1 MSHYTKD
8 LIIPIPPR
16 KDEYYR
22 YLGKQPL
29 RLLSVLLFAVSLGSV
44 YGIWAVFT
52 KSPVWYAVC
61 FMLLAVLIPWSI
73 YIVVLATFRPRVT
86 WESHRKVKNAGGH
99 MLTRSVDILI
109 PVCGEDIRVI
119 ENTVR
124 HVKRLKWSG
133 PLRVY
138 LLDDGQSREVQKLAA
153 RYQVIYGTRDN
164 RPDYKK
170 SGNLNFGMAISNGE
184 FVVVFDADFAP
195 ARDFLT
201 ETIPYFL
208 YGNVGIVQ
216 TAQYFDVSK
225 RKTRNW
231 IQQFSS
237 STQDMF
243 FCWAQP
249 ARNTADAGMCVG
261 TNVAYRR
268 KAIEKVGGFP
278 RVSDGGE
285 DIITGLELYTAGYRT
300 LYVPICLAK
309 GVCPDSFASAVNQQ
323 YRWARSSMKMFVGK
337 NYYSKAF
344 KDAPLRFRQKLVFWS
359 GGLYY
364 VQSILALVILVLPSM
379 VMLWNFPYQV
389 GPGNYLPIAPAMLG
403 MLALPVII
411 RGWRPSTLR
420 LVVVYSVA
428 HLLAGIDTLKG
439 RSAQWVATGSESN
452 AKGIPAKAGM
462 IVRIWVVVT
471 QLVTWAALATDLPV
485 YGWSAYWPAFLLC
498 AFQTIVLVPLLFP
511 GYGTVAQTSL
521 IPHLIL
527 RRARLS
533 HWRKQLD
540 SVSR

>member
-8 LIIPIPPR
+8 IVIPIPPR

-52 KSPVWYAVC
+52 KSPVWYAICVI
-61 FMLLAVLIPWSI
+61 LLAVLIPWSI
-73 YIVVLATFRPRVT
+73 YIVVLATFRPRIT
-86 WESHRKVKNAGGH
+86 WDSHQKVKNAGSH
-99 MLTRSVDILI
+99 MLTHSVDVLI
-109 PVCGEDIRVI
+109 PVRGEDIRVI

-124 HVKRLKWSG
+124 HVKRMRWQG
-133 PLRVY
+133 PIRIY
-138 LLDDGQSREVQKLAA
+138 LLDDGASREVQKLAS
-153 RYQVIYGTRDN
+153 RYQVTYGTRDN

-170 SGNLNFGMAISNGE
+170 SGNLNFGMAISEGE

-195 ARDFLT
+195 AKDFLN
-201 ETIPYFL
+201 EVIPYFL
-208 YGNVGIVQ
+208 YSNVGIVQ
-216 TAQYFDVSK
+216 TSQYFDVSK

-268 KAIEKVGGFP
+268 SALEKIGGFP
-278 RVSDGGE
+278 KVDDGGE

-300 LYVPICLAK
+300 LYVPLNLAK
-309 GVCPDSFASAVNQQ
+309 GVCPDSFSSAVNQQ
-323 YRWARSSMKMFVGK
+323 YRWARSSMSMFVGK

-344 KDAPLRFRQKLVFWS
+344 KDAPLNLRQKMVFWS

-364 VQSILALVILVLPSM
+364 LQSVLALLTLVLPSI
-379 VMLWNFPYQV
+379 VMLWAFPYQV

-403 MLALPVII
+403 MMALPLII
-411 RGWRPSTLR
+411 RGWRPSVLR

-428 HLLAGIDTLKG
+428 HLLSAIDTVRG
-439 RSAQWVATGSESN
+439 RSAQWHTTGSVSKSQTL
-452 AKGIPAKAGM
+452 ASKAGI
-462 IVRIWVVVT
+462 IVRVWVVVT
-471 QLVTWAALATDLPV
+471 QLATWAALANDLPV
-485 YGWSAYWPAFLLC
+485 YGWSAYWPAVLLC
-498 AFQTIVLVPLLFP
+498 TFQTIVLAPLLFP
-511 GYGTVAQTSL
+511 GYGTIAQTSL
-521 IPHLIL
+521 IPHLIV

-533 HWRKQLD
+533 HWRKQLKAL
-540 SVSR
+540 S